1 MPSYSSRERAH
12 SSKSESNHGNK
23 SADGGDRLHQFAQE
37 PEPNLQPRS
46 AREHR
51 RLFPTNESVG
61 GNNNHVNDDE
71 TPVAPRRKTAAPA
84 LKRMPV
90 QIVQTTP
97 PMPDLLPQ
105 RDRASRRP
113 DLEPMAEHDDS
124 EQASAESPESFSIAG
139 VVRLF
144 ESFKALN
151 YLTGW
156 FYKKAR

>member
-1 MPSYSSRERAH
+1 MPSYSFRERTH
-12 SSKSESNHGNK
+12 SAKSDSGNK
-23 SADGGDRLHQFAQE
+23 SADGGDRLNQFAQE

-51 RLFPTNESVG
+51 RLFHTNESVG
-61 GNNNHVNDDE
+61 GNIGYGDDE

-97 PMPDLLPQ
+97 PMPDLIPQ
-105 RDRASRRP
+105 RDRISRRP

-124 EQASAESPESFSIAG
+124 EQVSAESPESFSIAG